1 MPTADSHLHIFADG
15 FSGELGTSPSG
26 GDELAIY
33 EQLRH
38 EYGIERGLVLAF
50 EGKPQ
55 YIGNTTTCSSW
66 LHPSVDGTAGPSCL
80 RAGSHGRDLAGAA
93 SSRCTGCRGLSA
105 DRRRRLCHQ
114 GVAGCRTGRTRVRQR
129 AIVSINAG
137 PAATTAVTPAVEQ
150 MENCTVLFSHLGQ
163 VGPWTHPPH
172 PRRGRAK
179 SSSRCSRS
187 PAANTSRSSS
197 RACTA
202 SAIRRHDFPHTAA
215 QPVIDLVLDG
225 FGPGRLMWGSDY
237 APLLDFVTFVQ
248 AADTR
253 LLGTCTQAEVDGMMG
268 GNLLRLLNAR

>member
-15 FSGELGTSPSG
+15 FTGELGTSPSG

-55 YIGNTTTCSSW
+55 YIGNTTYVLELARTHPWMAPLAHLDCAPAPTVETLQE
-66 LHPSVDGTAGPSCL
+66 LH
-80 RAGSHGRDLAGAA
+80 RAGAR
-93 SSRCTGCRGLSA
+93 
-105 DRRRRLCHQ
+105 
-114 GVAGCRTGRTRVRQR
+114 GVAVYPLTGDEGSAIGAWPAPVLAELNTQR

-163 VGPWTHPPH
+163 VGPWTHPPTLAEAGEVLQ
-172 PRRGRAK
+172 PLLALAGRQHIAVK
-179 SSSRCSRS
+179 FSGLYGVSE
-187 PAANTSRSSS
+187 PP
-197 RACTA
+197 
-202 SAIRRHDFPHTAA
+202 HDFPHTAA

-253 LLGTCTQAEVDGMMG
+253 LLGNCSPAEVDGIMG